1 MRKKD
6 QEEKGTKNK
15 KSLLRRPS
23 DRIVRIE
30 QLEKI
35 MAEQDDL
42 DTEAIVS
49 MYMPRRRARR
59 LGAALLRLDR
69 MRLVLLLL
77 VLLVCIL
84 FIMAFLQEKMGNFTI
99 NLNRLELY
107 RRGIAIA
114 DSGSFEKPT
123 ARLSV
128 NTVQDATN
136 ITLSDLPENLD
147 EIDGDHNGRNY
158 MAYTYYV
165 RNAGKEDVGYVA
177 SVTLD
182 SCSKGAEEAETD
194 RKSVV

>member
-84 FIMAFLQEKMGNFTI
+84 FIMAFLQEKM
-99 NLNRLELY
+99 
-107 RRGIAIA
+107 AC
-114 DSGSFEKPT
+114 S
-123 ARLSV
+123 
-128 NTVQDATN
+128 
-136 ITLSDLPENLD
+136 
-147 EIDGDHNGRNY
+147 GRN
-158 MAYTYYV
+158 
-165 RNAGKEDVGYVA
+165 NAARVCARRADGSALIGKRRA
-177 SVTLD
+177 
-182 SCSKGAEEAETD
+182 
-194 RKSVV
+194 

>member
-84 FIMAFLQEKMGNFTI
+84 FIRGALIRIILVFLSHSLYFSFT
-99 NLNRLELY
+99 
-107 RRGIAIA
+107 
-114 DSGSFEKPT
+114 F
-123 ARLSV
+123 
-128 NTVQDATN
+128 
-136 ITLSDLPENLD
+136 
-147 EIDGDHNGRNY
+147 
-158 MAYTYYV
+158 
-165 RNAGKEDVGYVA
+165 
-177 SVTLD
+177 
-182 SCSKGAEEAETD
+182 SK
-194 RKSVV
+194 